1 MNAQTF
7 YLVGW
12 IVYVITV
19 LSAAILVSGGSRG
32 RARRGLRVTGRT
44 VDEQPARPGVD
55 PYEDIRA
62 AYWDFKRTTRGA
74 LQSYLVDRQEWI
86 DEQWAKAAVAEQKLV
101 QLLEAAGIP
110 LRLWDAYAE
119 GYIDVEI
126 LDLYR
131 TAHREAPAPAP
142 ADLGEISDGY
152 LLDPRRP
159 AARVVGLHR

>member
-19 LSAAILVSGGSRG
+19 LSAAILVSGGSQG
-32 RARRGLRVTGRT
+32 DGSTPAPDAGEDSAVMFDP
-44 VDEQPARPGVD
+44 VDS
-55 PYEDIRA
+55 YEDIRA
-62 AYWDFKRTTRGA
+62 AYWDFKRTTREA
-74 LQSYLVDRQEWI
+74 LQGYLVDRQEWI

-142 ADLGEISDGY
+142 ADPGEISDGY
-152 LLDPRRP
+152 QLLDPRRP

>member
-1 MNAQTF
+1 MTSQTF

-32 RARRGLRVTGRT
+32 RARRGLRVTGRI
-44 VDEQPARPGVD
+44 D

-142 ADLGEISDGY
+142 ADPGEISDGY
-152 LLDPRRP
+152 LLTAIP
-159 AARVVGLHR
+159 

>member
-32 RARRGLRVTGRT
+32 DGST
-44 VDEQPARPGVD
+44 PAPDAGEDSAVMFPVD

-62 AYWDFKRTTRGA
+62 AYWDFKRTTREA
-74 LQSYLVDRQEWI
+74 LQGYLVDRQEWI

-142 ADLGEISDGY
+142 GPL
-152 LLDPRRP
+152 P
-159 AARVVGLHR
+159 